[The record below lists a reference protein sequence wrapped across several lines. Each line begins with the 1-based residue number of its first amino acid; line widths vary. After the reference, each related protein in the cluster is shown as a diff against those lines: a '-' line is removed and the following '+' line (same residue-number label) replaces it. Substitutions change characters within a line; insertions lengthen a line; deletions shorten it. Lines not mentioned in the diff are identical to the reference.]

1 MRRNPTLSLLSL
13 TALTAISG
21 VNAAEAED
29 SLTSVIERTV
39 PLRTHSLAA
48 PYVDTDLQNRWWDFG
63 GDAIINTN
71 KHVRLTQDK
80 PSQSGWLWARM
91 PLSISNWQIDVEFKV
106 DGKAHNIFGDG
117 WAFWVTSDRAK
128 QGPVFGSVDWFKGIG
143 VFFDTYAN
151 SKHAYTFPR
160 VSAML
165 GDGKTSYDHDRDN
178 EGNEIGGCSEN
189 FRRRGD
195 VPTKARLTYVKGRAL
210 QLKLQTKK
218 SDEWKIC
225 FETNVDLPESPYI
238 GFSAATGDVSDNHD
252 IVSVN
257 TYSLT
262 LKPEYRA
269 SKSSSDSKS
278 KSKSDGKQA
287 AMNANTNGMSGKGRR
302 EVKSGGA
309 GWFMFILKVIGVL
322 AFIAFAVAASMPRI
336 MYGTAWKKERTAE
349 LVCQAVKAG
358 FRGIDTACQPKHYRE
373 DLVGQAIKSLIS
385 EGVVKREELYI
396 QTKFTSVDGQDPSLT
411 LPYDPSSPIEEQV
424 KQSFETSLK
433 NLGVEYV
440 DAVVLHSPLRN
451 REDTLKAYLTLS
463 RFLSTKQIRHLG
475 ISNCYDPLLLK
486 WLIDN
491 VAEYSSKHQE
501 EPEVR
506 VGIVQNRWYEGN
518 GWDWDG

>member
-13 TALTAISG
+13 TALAAIAG
-21 VNAAEAED
+21 VNAAELED
-29 SLTSVIERTV
+29 SLAPVIERTV

-80 PSQSGWLWARM
+80 PSQAGWLWARM
-91 PLSISNWQIDVEFKV
+91 PLSVSNWQIDVEFKV
-106 DGKAHNIFGDG
+106 DGKANNIFGDG

-143 VFFDTYAN
+143 IFFDTYAN

-238 GFSAATGDVSDNHD
+238 GFSAATGDVSDNHELVPFLSVC

-269 SKSSSDSKS
+269 SKSNSN
-278 KSKSDGKQA
+278 SKSDGKQA
-287 AMNANTNGMSGKGRR
+287 AMNADTNGRSGKGRR
-302 EVKSGGA
+302 EVKSGGD

-322 AFIAFAVAASMPRI
+322 AFIAFAVAA
-336 MYGTAWKKERTAE
+336 
-349 LVCQAVKAG
+349 VK
-358 FRGIDTACQPKHYRE
+358 TYNEQ
-373 DLVGQAIKSLIS
+373 QKS
-385 EGVVKREELYI
+385 KR
-396 QTKFTSVDGQDPSLT
+396 
-411 LPYDPSSPIEEQV
+411 
-424 KQSFETSLK
+424 
-433 NLGVEYV
+433 
-440 DAVVLHSPLRN
+440 H
-451 REDTLKAYLTLS
+451 
-463 RFLSTKQIRHLG
+463 
-475 ISNCYDPLLLK
+475 
-486 WLIDN
+486 W
-491 VAEYSSKHQE
+491 
-501 EPEVR
+501 
-506 VGIVQNRWYEGN
+506 
-518 GWDWDG
+518 